1 MYWALEAEVSSA
13 AGERGEH
20 GHSAN
25 GTEIGGRRADGE
37 IEIRFKAAIIGTMGA
52 KHSWFEGENPGLSE
66 GVHQ

>member
-37 IEIRFKAAIIGTMGA
+37 IEIRFKAAIIGEMGV
-52 KHSWFEGENPGLSE
+52 KQLLVRG
-66 GVHQ
+66 